1 MADSKFSR
9 DEALR
14 FGWDTM
20 KSNLVFFIILFLIFF
35 FVSAI
40 GNGLNVWFENLSKQ
54 EGAAAALAVLVMFLV
69 VVVVQVVS
77 IIMQIGLV
85 KIALEFVDSRKPT
98 YAELF
103 NNYRFFWRF
112 LFASILYVL
121 ILMGG
126 FLLLIVPGIVWAL
139 KYGQFTYLIVD
150 KKAGI
155 MESIKKS
162 GQITYGAKWD
172 LFVFGLLLLVIN
184 IAGALC
190 FLVGLFATVPTTLL
204 AMAHVYRQ
212 LLAKAEAPAA
222 VSAPVVAQ
230 PINPQ
235 IGE

>member
-14 FGWDTM
+14 FGWNTM
-20 KSNLVFFIILFLIFF
+20 KSNLAFFIVLFIIFF
-35 FVSAI
+35 LVSAI
-40 GNGLNVWFENLSKQ
+40 GSGLNAALGNLSEQK
-54 EGAAAALAVLVMFLV
+54 GAAAALAVLVMFLV
-69 VVVVQVVS
+69 VLVVQVVS

-103 NNYRFFWRF
+103 NNYRFFWRY
-112 LFASILYVL
+112 LFASILVGLIVL
-121 ILMGG
+121 GG